1 MCVQCAWARLHEAR
15 LDKMDRLQGVDSGF
29 AQRLCRVVHLI
40 LSCLPD
46 DLGDHGH
53 KGACSERRVQMALT
67 IASKP
72 VSLNHSRRNVC
83 SPVVLLKP
91 CSDSALSLIHI

>member
-1 MCVQCAWARLHEAR
+1 
-15 LDKMDRLQGVDSGF
+15 
-29 AQRLCRVVHLI
+29 
-40 LSCLPD
+40 
-46 DLGDHGH
+46 
-53 KGACSERRVQMALT
+53 MALT

-91 CSDSALSLIHI
+91 CSDSAGIREGLGGMRCKKLRSLALQATSHLSWSESDLRSAARPRESPVEVSPLVDEETTGWL